1 MPAALRLTFDCTDAV
16 TPAAVTALA
25 TVAVLRAWVVSLA
38 IAVVPEIAE

>member
-25 TVAVLRAWVVSLA
+25 TVAVLTVWVVSSA
-38 IAVVPEIAE
+38 IAAVPVIVE